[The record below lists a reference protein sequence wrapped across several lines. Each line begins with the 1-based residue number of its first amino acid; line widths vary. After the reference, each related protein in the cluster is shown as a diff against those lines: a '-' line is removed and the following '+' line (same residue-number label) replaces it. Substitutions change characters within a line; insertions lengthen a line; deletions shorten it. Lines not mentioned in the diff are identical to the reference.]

1 MLIRQTE
8 DQLKKEITDIER
20 LLESNA
26 KATAESGKC
35 AHAYLKQLLHNRRER
50 LRTIQYRSVGTK
62 PTVSKA
68 VSVAPLPIQ
77 YRSVGTK
84 PTVSKAVSVAPLPR
98 PTLRLATHSARAW

>member
-77 YRSVGTK
+77 YRSVGTIRRRC
-84 PTVSKAVSVAPLPR
+84 LWPR
-98 PTLRLATHSARAW
+98 TLRLATHSARAW